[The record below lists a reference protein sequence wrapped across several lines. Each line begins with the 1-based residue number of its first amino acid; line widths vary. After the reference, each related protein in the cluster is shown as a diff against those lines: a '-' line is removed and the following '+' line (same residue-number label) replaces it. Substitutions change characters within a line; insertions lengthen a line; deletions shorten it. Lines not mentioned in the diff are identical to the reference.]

1 MKNRII
7 KVNIPQDYKNMWV
20 NNMKIFRDIIN
31 SKNITAE
38 IESDDIYIFHID
50 KLNIANKLY
59 ESTQTLNE
67 DTILLHLISVLMDLI
82 QGYHF
87 MTICCTCIEEFADE
101 FGFIYDDDMTEE
113 EKQEVEK
120 AYEHALEQTKII
132 PQVFT
137 KEELDKLYDCFFE
150 ISE

>member
-1 MKNRII
+1 MENKII

-20 NNMKIFRDIIN
+20 IDMKTFRDIIN

-38 IESDDIYIFHID
+38 IESDDLYIWHIGD
-50 KLNIANKLY
+50 FAPITKSY
-59 ESTQTLNE
+59 VSTQTLNE
-67 DTILLHLISVLMDLI
+67 DTIILHLIDFLMNLI

-87 MTICCTCIEEFADE
+87 IENNCNDIGDFADE
-101 FGFIYDDDMTEE
+101 FGYMWYEDMDEIDRIDTEN
-113 EKQEVEK
+113 
-120 AYEHALEQTKII
+120 AYEQALKQNKRIKKL
-132 PQVFT
+132 FT